1 MTTLEKGRP
10 KRTKRTYI
18 SIIFYISDTGFG
30 VSYMASLLSSIKKYL
45 ETCLRRGMEKGRENI
60 NGKQT
65 VREKVDKGEKINT
78 LSYYL
83 KQKEQIETEV
93 DLHCQLL
100 SGGQRG

>member
-1 MTTLEKGRP
+1 
-10 KRTKRTYI
+10 
-18 SIIFYISDTGFG
+18 
-30 VSYMASLLSSIKKYL
+30 MASLLSSIKKYL
-45 ETCLRRGMEKGRENI
+45 ENCLRRGMEKGRENI

-65 VREKVDKGEKINT
+65 VREKDKGEKINT